1 MKPYALFPRTP
12 HLFSSL
18 NVQKNML
25 QDRTRNESFKTTIF
39 RSVAKGDVVVD
50 LGTGTGILAIWAA
63 QAGARRVYAIEET
76 DVAEVA
82 EAVIRDNGLQEVITV
97 LKANSSEV
105 TLPESADIL
114 IAELVGHFLF
124 EEGIVEAIATARDVL
139 LKPGGRIIP
148 QGAKVFLAP
157 VELAEHFD
165 EISFWETWQNPRL
178 DVIRSRAA
186 NTAYVERVTEESLLA
201 EPAQLFNVDFRRI
214 GVGLLEATASF
225 YFYRNGRVGALA
237 GWFELDLG
245 NDVTLSTDPWS
256 EPTHWQQCVFPLE
269 SPHNVSQGERLDL
282 TFSMEPFSAG
292 CKWYWKTR
300 SGSALHRAE
309 EHALCIT
316 YGEGSRLLGER
327 F

>member
-1 MKPYALFPRTP
+1 
-12 HLFSSL
+12 
-18 NVQKNML
+18 ML
-25 QDRTRNESFKTTIF
+25 QDRIRNESFKAAIF

-82 EAVIRDNGLQEVITV
+82 EAVIRDNGLQKVITV
-97 LKANSSEV
+97 LKANSSDV
-105 TLPESADIL
+105 TLPEPADIL

-124 EEGIVEAIATARDVL
+124 EEGIVEAIAAARDIL
-139 LKPGGRIIP
+139 LKPKGRIIP
-148 QGAKVFLAP
+148 LGAKVFLAP

-165 EISFWETWQNPRL
+165 EVSFWDTWQNPTL
-178 DVIRSRAA
+178 AAIRSKAA
-186 NTAYVERVTEESLLA
+186 NTAYVETVAEESLLA
-201 EPAQLFNVDFRRI
+201 EPAEIFNVDFTRI
-214 GVGLLEATASF
+214 GVGLLETIASF
-225 YFYRNGRVGALA
+225 DFRRDGRLDAIA

-245 NDVTLSTDPWS
+245 NDLNLSTGPWS

-269 SPHNVSQGERLDL
+269 NPHNVRQGQKLDL
-282 TFSMEPFSAG
+282 TFRIEPFSAG
-292 CKWYWKTR
+292 CKWYWKTL
-300 SGSALHRAE
+300 SDSALHRTE